1 MRVTVVVPVTVVVLV
16 AVVVF
21 VAYFVLVLVF
31 VFVFALARVRVRMG
45 VRDVFV
51 VVVVVVVLV
60 PMRML
65 GSVRMFVIVRV
76 LFFHG
81 LSSGSKLHQTFCRA
95 TAQPARRARKPRGR
109 AALRSPADPRAQEI
123 AD

>member
-21 VAYFVLVLVF
+21 VAYFVLVF

-109 AALRSPADPRAQEI
+109 AALRSPADPRAHEI

>member
-21 VAYFVLVLVF
+21 VAYFVLVL

>member
-21 VAYFVLVLVF
+21 VAYFVLVF